1 MSMSAAAS
9 SRPVSTAR
17 STPQHVGRGQ
27 PSDQEVHAM
36 KDAFALAQKGGQA
49 QGRLSV
55 QVKGEE
61 KESLLGDG
69 GDGKDA
75 TVSDL
80 DARQMVLR
88 DDRDQDQGD
97 AQGWAFGQALADAPM
112 IVPNAP
118 SPTVDAGA
126 FAQLLGQLWAQA
138 KQKNEREVRVKFGPN
153 AWPATGAR
161 MVMNAAGTLD
171 ISLQMDRGG
180 PEDLSGLADSLARSD
195 VRIGALSVDRGS
207 SIGRS

>member
-9 SRPVSTAR
+9 SRPVSTSR
-17 STPQHVGRGQ
+17 PTPQHAGRSQ
-27 PSDQEVHAM
+27 PSDQDVHAM
-36 KDAFALAQKGGQA
+36 KDAFALAQKGGQP
-49 QGRLSV
+49 QGRVPLPA
-55 QVKGEE
+55 QGEE
-61 KESLLGDG
+61 KGDLFGDG
-69 GDGKDA
+69 REAKGALVDG
-75 TVSDL
+75 L
-80 DARQMVLR
+80 DQRQLVLR

-118 SPTVDAGA
+118 SPTVDASG

-138 KQKNEREVRVKFGPN
+138 KQKTEREVRVKFGPN

-171 ISLQMDRGG
+171 IALQMDRGG
-180 PEDLSGLADSLARSD
+180 PEDLSGLADSLARSN
-195 VRIGALSVDRGS
+195 VQIGALSVDRDA

>member
-9 SRPVSTAR
+9 SRPVSPSRPTPHHAGR
-17 STPQHVGRGQ
+17 SQ
-27 PSDQEVHAM
+27 PSDQDVHAM
-36 KDAFALAQKGGQA
+36 KDAFALAQKGGQP
-49 QGRLSV
+49 QGRLPV
-55 QVKGEE
+55 QVKGE
-61 KESLLGDG
+61 
-69 GDGKDA
+69 GKDGLPGEGREKAEA
-75 TVSDL
+75 TVEGL
-80 DARQMVLR
+80 DQRQTVSR

-118 SPTVDAGA
+118 SPEVDASA

-138 KQKNEREVRVKFGPN
+138 KQKNEREVRVKFGAN

-161 MVMNAAGTLD
+161 MVMNAAGSLD

-180 PEDLSGLADSLARSD
+180 PDDLSALADSLARSG
-195 VRIGALSVDRGS
+195 VAVGALAVETG
-207 SIGRS
+207 GVA

>member
-9 SRPVSTAR
+9 PRPVSTSR
-17 STPQHVGRGQ
+17 PTPQHAGRSQ
-27 PSDQEVHAM
+27 PSDQDVHAM
-36 KDAFALAQKGGQA
+36 KDAFALAQKGGQQ
-49 QGRLSV
+49 QGRVSV

-61 KESLLGDG
+61 KGDLLGKDDKGALVDG
-69 GDGKDA
+69 
-75 TVSDL
+75 L
-80 DARQMVLR
+80 DQHQTVLR

-118 SPTVDAGA
+118 SPTVDASG

-171 ISLQMDRGG
+171 IALQLERGG
-180 PEDLSGLADSLARSD
+180 PEDLSGLADGLKHSG
-195 VRIGALSVDRGS
+195 VRVGALAVETA
-207 SIGRS
+207 

>member
-1 MSMSAAAS
+1 MSISAAAS
-9 SRPVSTAR
+9 PRPVSVSR
-17 STPQHVGRGQ
+17 STPRHAGRGQ
-27 PSDQEVHAM
+27 PSDQDMHAM
-36 KDAFALAQKGGQA
+36 KDAFTLARKGEQP
-49 QGRLSV
+49 QGRLAV
-55 QVKGEE
+55 PTKGEGKAMPGEAGE
-61 KESLLGDG
+61 KAEAAVDG
-69 GDGKDA
+69 
-75 TVSDL
+75 L
-80 DARQMVLR
+80 DQRQTVLR

-118 SPTVDAGA
+118 SPTVDASG

-171 ISLQMDRGG
+171 IALQMDRGG
-180 PEDLSGLADSLARSD
+180 PEDLSDLARRLGQSG
-195 VRIGALSVDRGS
+195 IATGTLAAEFAPA
-207 SIGRS
+207 

>member
-9 SRPVSTAR
+9 PRPVSSSR
-17 STPQHVGRGQ
+17 STPHHAGRGQ
-27 PSDQEVHAM
+27 PTDQDVHAM
-36 KDAFALAQKGGQA
+36 KDAFALAQKGGQP
-49 QGRLSV
+49 QGRVPLPA
-55 QVKGEE
+55 KGEG
-61 KESLLGDG
+61 KDGLLGEGAEKAEMLVDG
-69 GDGKDA
+69 LDQRQ
-75 TVSDL
+75 TV
-80 DARQMVLR
+80 QR

-118 SPTVDAGA
+118 SPQVDASA

-161 MVMNAAGTLD
+161 MVMNAAGSLD
-171 ISLQMDRGG
+171 ISLQMERGG
-180 PEDLSGLADSLARSD
+180 PDDLSGLADGLARSG
-195 VRIGALSVDRGS
+195 VAVGALTAE
-207 SIGRS
+207 